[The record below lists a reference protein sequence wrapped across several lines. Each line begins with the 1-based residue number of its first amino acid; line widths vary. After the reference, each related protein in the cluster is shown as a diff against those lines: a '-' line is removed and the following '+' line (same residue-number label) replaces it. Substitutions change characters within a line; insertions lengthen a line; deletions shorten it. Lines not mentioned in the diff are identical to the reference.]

1 MQQIEKHMV
10 NRLKEHENVL
20 VRRGQ
25 PQLCIYS
32 FSQLNNFVE
41 GYAGEGAYDEY
52 PIYQKVVWV
61 V

>member
-25 PQLCIYS
+25 PQLCVYS
-32 FSQLNNFVE
+32 FSQLNNFAK
-41 GYAGEGAYDEY
+41 GYVGEGAMMNT
-52 PIYQKVVWV
+52 
-61 V
+61 